1 MQHLVQPSFGYS
13 SDAATSAAGSLNL
26 CMELGEHYL
35 TLSFF
40 AADKSPLWI
49 ETYVMKEGIDVYTL
63 EYILQSEKYSHHSYD
78 EVHLIVNTPD
88 VSLVPEKYHKD
99 YLAESIYRTL
109 HGDLKI
115 SDIHTDQVNQWE
127 LVTVYGIEK
136 TILDFLKSK
145 FPILK
150 TKHFISLALVSLFRN
165 NLEDLDSFIKI
176 YFSQSYL
183 TVILVKGAQ
192 LQFAQ
197 SIYYETTEDAIYQ
210 LLNLVERHHMDL
222 KYLRAH
228 VSGHIDEDSAT
239 WKELKKYVLD
249 ISLEP
254 SSSIETSA
262 HDSVGSHFFT
272 PHLQVLQ
279 CV

>member
-1 MQHLVQPSFGYS
+1 MQHLIQPSFGYS
-13 SDAATSAAGSLNL
+13 SDAAIAAADHLNL
-26 CMELGEHYL
+26 FIELGEHYL
-35 TLSFF
+35 TISLC
-40 AADKSPLWI
+40 AADKSPLSI
-49 ETYVMKEGIDVYTL
+49 ETYVLKEGVDVYTL
-63 EYILQSEKYSHHSYD
+63 EYILQLEKYSQASYE

-88 VSLVPEKYHKD
+88 VSLVPEKFHKD
-99 YLAESIYRTL
+99 HLSDSIYQTL
-109 HGDLKI
+109 HGDLKV
-115 SDIHTDQVNQWE
+115 SDIHTDHVNQWE
-127 LVTVYGIEK
+127 LALVYGVEK
-136 TILDFLKSK
+136 TILHFLKARYPS
-145 FPILK
+145 LQ

-176 YFSQSYL
+176 YFSQYYL

-197 SIYYETTEDAIYQ
+197 SIYFETTEDAIYQ

-222 KYLRAH
+222 KYLKAQ

-254 SSSIETSA
+254 TTSIETSTS
-262 HDSVGSHFFT
+262 DSVGSHFFT